1 MPHPRFT
8 REELAQRGQDWYEN
22 TIRRQVETPENL
34 GKIISID
41 IETGVFAIA
50 EDVLSATKQLLQD
63 RPDAALWTERIGH
76 EAVYE
81 LISIKQRVVHIRTPR
96 LANPEQAAFFKMEV
110 EWDDTPSR

>member
-8 REELAQRGQDWYEN
+8 REELATRGQDWYDN

-41 IETGVFAIA
+41 VETGVFAIA
-50 EDVLSATKQLLQD
+50 EDVLSAAKQLLQK

-76 EAVYE
+76 EVVFD
-81 LISIKQRVVHIRTPR
+81 LGSINQRVIHIRTPR
-96 LANPEQAAFFKMEV
+96 LANPEQAAFFRMEV
-110 EWDDTPSR
+110 EWDE